1 MRTTTNNCSFSVSRL
16 TDTAS
21 RLTDSDL
28 VALFNACAS
37 EMAIREER
45 KSKQREHWIEMWY
58 AEYLNRYDT
67 NHLVVGKRTIVA
79 TYDEY
84 NGMHIGTAY
93 PIHGDEYDAKTGIA
107 VAYAKAIGIAI
118 PDYI

>member
-1 MRTTTNNCSFSVSRL
+1 MNYTNNCAFSVSRM
-16 TDTAS
+16 
-21 RLTDSDL
+21 TDSDL

-37 EMAIREER
+37 EMASREER

-67 NHLVVGKRTIVA
+67 DCLVVGKRTIVA

-84 NGMHIGTAY
+84 NGMRIGTAY
-93 PIHGDEYDAKTGIA
+93 PIHGDEFDAKTGIA
-107 VAYAKAIGIAI
+107 VAYAKAIGLEI